1 MLTNA
6 EKSSSKLLRK
16 QPNGHAAKMQY
27 RLLAQNGHQK
37 LTDRCPLLGVKRT
50 SQLFNKMSAVDPKQT
65 FRAFLSLNANAYL
78 RSFAHYHRAVTPTIG
93 LRAQMSAL
101 AAADEPNPNR
111 PTVVKPN
118 ATIQRSGPVNPG
130 HQGTSPGKRTNSTNG
145 MSANA
150 IRMPFIQ

>member
-1 MLTNA
+1 MHDCAINNYGPWHESEVRQPIAYVGYRGKTG
-6 EKSSSKLLRK
+6 KHLLVVSFTRFD
-16 QPNGHAAKMQY
+16 P
-27 RLLAQNGHQK
+27 
-37 LTDRCPLLGVKRT
+37 KRT
-50 SQLFNKMSAVDPKQT
+50 L
-65 FRAFLSLNANAYL
+65 RAFLSVNANAYL

-111 PTVVKPN
+111 PTVVKTN
-118 ATIQRSGPVNPG
+118 ANIQRSGPVNPG

-150 IRMPFIQ
+150 MRMPFIQ